1 MSLRHWIYRF
11 SLSFKWIVSRRKVQ
25 SQHIWA
31 LVKNTTISKI
41 FRGGCLID
49 PFVVRPVWILPSARL
64 NLRKV
69 QKRTFSHRV
78 ALKPLWIHPIVPM
91 TLSPREDGGGI
102 GLAAYGRNWENNY
115 LLINDLYWQPG
126 RAHLRR
132 WQTSPGLNGF
142 YSRLNYFSLAIV
154 PSRGA
159 CAMSTICGLNARSKV
174 LRHLHS
180 SKMPWDAGRFSIF
193 KMFQKLSYWGTAS
206 PFTSDYTWNLSSFY
220 FFSASLRLKKNQ

>member
-1 MSLRHWIYRF
+1 MDAAFRPS
-11 SLSFKWIVSRRKVQ
+11 Q
-25 SQHIWA
+25 SAQSSKTDFFTPGGIE
-31 LVKNTTISKI
+31 TTLDSSN
-41 FRGGCLID
+41 CTDDLI
-49 PFVVRPVWILPSARL
+49 
-64 NLRKV
+64 
-69 QKRTFSHRV
+69 
-78 ALKPLWIHPIVPM
+78 
-91 TLSPREDGGGI
+91 SPRGWRGI

-126 RAHLRR
+126 GAHMRR
-132 WQTSPGLNGF
+132 WETSSGLNGF

-159 CAMSTICGLNARSKV
+159 CAMSTICGLNTRSKV

-220 FFSASLRLKKNQ
+220 FFSVSLRLKKKSIMLMLMIEL